1 MGLFWAE
8 RTPKELEKEYERL
21 YLENK
26 EKIFDLAWRATG
38 DEEAAEDIRAKTF
51 LTLHKKFT
59 TVLNH
64 PSPVGWLKQ
73 TALYFAKHYQR
84 EMAQKLSREAPF
96 ELAEQVAASQSGR
109 ELEDFLDI
117 LPKWLKDIDREMLV
131 LYFYY
136 GYTLREIGYKLNLTH
151 GAARNRMARL
161 LQRLREEGFSELG

>member
-51 LTLHKKFT
+51 LTLHKKFA

-73 TALYFAKHYQR
+73 TALYFAKHY
-84 EMAQKLSREAPF
+84 
-96 ELAEQVAASQSGR
+96 
-109 ELEDFLDI
+109 